1 MDDVKQVTNQKR
13 NIYEILNVI
22 FIFLLLVSM
31 SLSAIF
37 LLDSLLVLVINI
49 VITVIFTIST
59 LSLWFLRNPFYSHL
73 EKAMSISNFLFLFI
87 KVPVLYYNLIN
98 TQHNIPSLYGLLFL
112 LFLPSIIYFIIAFRF
127 SKTTSISTSY
137 THFPIYKMRNPINIE
152 VYSKTTVF
160 RDDLEARKKQ
170 EDLIK
175 ATKKKYNHKLII
187 LFACIYS
194 LSYFLTIFF

>member
-1 MDDVKQVTNQKR
+1 MVEIIDEKR
-13 NIYEILNVI
+13 NKYDIINVI
-22 FIFLLLVSM
+22 FVFLLLLSM

-37 LLDSLLVLVINI
+37 LIDLLLVLVINI
-49 VITVIFTIST
+49 VIIVIFTIST
-59 LSLWFLRNPFYSHL
+59 FFLWFIRNPFYSHL

-98 TQHNIPSLYGLLFL
+98 TQQNIPSIYGLLFL
-112 LFLPSIIYFIIAFRF
+112 LFPPSVVFFIIAFRF
-127 SKTTSISTSY
+127 SKTKSISTSY

-160 RDDLEARKKQ
+160 RDDLEARQKQ
-170 EDLIK
+170 ENLIK
-175 ATKKKYNHKLII
+175 STKKKYKHKLII
-187 LFACIYS
+187 LLACIFS

>member
-1 MDDVKQVTNQKR
+1 MVEIIDEKR
-13 NIYEILNVI
+13 NIYDIINII
-22 FIFLLLVSM
+22 FVFLLLVSM

-37 LLDSLLVLVINI
+37 LIDSLIVLVINI
-49 VITVIFTIST
+49 VISVIFTIST
-59 LSLWFLRNPFYSHL
+59 FSFWFMRNPFYSHL

-98 TQHNIPSLYGLLFL
+98 TQHNIPSIYGLLFL
-112 LFLPSIIYFIIAFRF
+112 LFPPSVIFFIIAFRF

-160 RDDLEARKKQ
+160 RDDLEERKRQ

-175 ATKKKYNHKLII
+175 TMKIKYKHKLII
-187 LFACIYS
+187 ILACIFS

>member
-13 NIYEILNVI
+13 NVYEILNVI

-98 TQHNIPSLYGLLFL
+98 TQHNIPYQYGLLIL
-112 LFLPSIIYFIIAFRF
+112 LFLPSVIYFIIAFRF
-127 SKTTSISTSY
+127 SKTTSIRTSY
-137 THFPIYKMRNPINIE
+137 THLPIYRGRNPINIQ
-152 VYSKTTVF
+152 VYSKASVF
-160 RDDLEARKKQ
+160 RDDLEARQKQ
-170 EDLIK
+170 ENFIK
-175 ATKKKYNHKLII
+175 ATKEKYKHKLII
-187 LFACIYS
+187 LLACVFS
-194 LSYFLTIFF
+194 LGYFLTIFF